1 MCRAMMGKSVVAVV
15 VVMVVVVMLLLRA
28 GCARVRLG
36 QWS

>member
-1 MCRAMMGKSVVAVV
+1 MMGKSVVAVV